1 MKLESQMKEQLYHR
15 CQIDGGSYCNS
26 FIDIIMVQ
34 VNYNLYVMQWLD
46 VYWSSMDDC
55 HAVIY
60 HDIPPWTSDT
70 HPPLTAPRRNVMLN

>member
-1 MKLESQMKEQLYHR
+1 MKLESQMKEQLYHC

-46 VYWSSMDDC
+46 VYRMSMEEC
-55 HAVIY
+55 HAKLEEEEL
-60 HDIPPWTSDT
+60 DGKDGKER
-70 HPPLTAPRRNVMLN
+70 L